1 MRYTIRGWLCLLCVC
16 VHKEGINA
24 EHFCVYARAVTLCVL
39 LSETLPYTL
48 LVVVS
53 SLCFNFHFS
62 SSLFIRN
69 AFLFHLFLYNTAVA
83 CSTPK
88 KTPHIYSYAVRF
100 VLVCSAMSV

>member
-1 MRYTIRGWLCLLCVC
+1 MLCVC

-24 EHFCVYARAVTLCVL
+24 EHFCVYARAVTLRVL

-53 SLCFNFHFS
+53 SLCFNFHFY

-69 AFLFHLFLYNTAVA
+69 AFFSFFFLLHLFLYNTAEA

-88 KTPHIYSYAVRF
+88 KNSPHYSYAVRS
-100 VLVCSAMSV
+100 VMVCSAMSV